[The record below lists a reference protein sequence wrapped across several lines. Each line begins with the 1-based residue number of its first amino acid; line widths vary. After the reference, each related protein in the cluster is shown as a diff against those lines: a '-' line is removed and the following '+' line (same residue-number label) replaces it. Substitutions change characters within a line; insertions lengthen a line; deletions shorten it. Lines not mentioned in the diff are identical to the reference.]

1 MGGSIL
7 IFIILAIVILAIN
20 IWLLIFTYRE
30 GEKRKIGGLVA
41 ALLFL
46 VFSLLGLIVVLIS
59 PKKDEYL

>member
-30 GEKRKIGGLVA
+30 GEIRKIGGLVA
-41 ALLFL
+41 VLLFL

>member
-1 MGGSIL
+1 MLPFIL
-7 IFIILAIVILAIN
+7 IAVIALAIN
-20 IWLLIFTYRE
+20 IWLLIFSYRE

>member
-1 MGGSIL
+1 MSSML
-7 IFIILAIVILAIN
+7 FVILFAVIALVIN
-20 IWLLIFTYRE
+20 IWLLIFSYRE